1 MQSVEGIRVGSVVR
15 FRERLWVVLSQ
26 SPEVLR
32 LRPLTG
38 GDEEAIE
45 VHPELAKLLGYSY
58 PTERLQPAHFPLP
71 EADGI
76 KDAGSV
82 HIFWQAARLLLRENS
97 APIRSMGRISV
108 RPRTYQLVPLLMA
121 LRLDP
126 VRLLIADDVGV
137 GKTIEAGM
145 ILEELTAQGRAP
157 RVLIVAPAPLH
168 AQWQGEKARSFNCHF
183 VLQEGVYLCQL
194 AEKSPPAPNHGNE
207 NRGLSPC

>member
-1 MQSVEGIRVGSVVR
+1 
-15 FRERLWVVLSQ
+15 
-26 SPEVLR
+26 
-32 LRPLTG
+32 
-38 GDEEAIE
+38 
-45 VHPELAKLLGYSY
+45 
-58 PTERLQPAHFPLP
+58 
-71 EADGI
+71 
-76 KDAGSV
+76 
-82 HIFWQAARLLLRENS
+82 
-97 APIRSMGRISV
+97 
-108 RPRTYQLVPLLMA
+108 MA